1 MDKDRESRTTIY
13 FTDNYNPVRNIELGK
28 LDKYINSQNTVC
40 GSLQETF
47 ASNATMLQ
55 FRSLVSGDHSIINR
69 AGRTVTRGT
78 YQFLLAYA
86 DPSGKK
92 YQYYALTNLVSV
104 FDLNNNIQAPFKK
117 SQK

>member
-40 GSLQETF
+40 GSLRDICF
-47 ASNATMLQ
+47 NATMLQ

-78 YQFLLAYA
+78 YQFLLAC
-86 DPSGKK
+86 
-92 YQYYALTNLVSV
+92 
-104 FDLNNNIQAPFKK
+104 
-117 SQK
+117 